1 MSRPKGSKKNGLKYL
16 NQQELE
22 RFFRAIDKE
31 RNPLDCFIFRLI
43 LFLGLRVSEACQI
56 KMKDLNF
63 ESFQIAI
70 YGVKNGRNRTY
81 DLDGK
86 LWRRLKRWLKVR
98 KDFNGKNPY
107 LFPSTQLHDD
117 HISEQCIKNR
127 FKKYLNH
134 AGLNS
139 DFSIHS
145 LRHSCGIAMA
155 KAGESPIS
163 IMLWLRHRS
172 VQSTQVYFEQ
182 LQDEEMNS
190 RAKQYFQNYL

>member
-1 MSRPKGSKKNGLKYL
+1 LIEKG
-16 NQQELE
+16 
-22 RFFRAIDKE
+22 
-31 RNPLDCFIFRLI
+31 I
-43 LFLGLRVSEACQI
+43 LWIALFSGLR
-56 KMKDLNF
+56 DLNF

-70 YGVKNGRNRTY
+70 CGVKNGRNRVY
-81 DLDGK
+81 DIDGR

-98 KDFNGKNPY
+98 NDFNGKNPY

-117 HISEQCIKNR
+117 HISEQCIKNK
-127 FKKYLNH
+127 FKKYLSC
-134 AGLNS
+134 AGLNGG
-139 DFSIHS
+139 FSVHS

-155 KAGESPIS
+155 KNGESPIS

-172 VQSTQVYFEQ
+172 IQSTQVYFEQ